1 MRFLLLV
8 MPLLAAAQD
17 APRLFYSKTFSGSQ
31 PPYVEI
37 RLERDG
43 RAEYREGPNE
53 DNPVVFRLQPREVE
67 AVFAL
72 SDKLDHLKRELE
84 SGLKVARMGDK
95 VMRWEHGAERHEVKF
110 NYTLD
115 ADGAALYD
123 WFERMCES
131 ELYYMDLE
139 RAAKYDKLGVNQ
151 AILKLEAAWD
161 RRRLVAVDQY
171 LKLLDRVAKNETYLN
186 MARERAAK
194 LAENFRNPPP
204 EPEKAAAKPE
214 GGHNGKA
221 NGSNGGGKH
230 GGKHGGK
237 Q

>member
-1 MRFLLLV
+1 MRALLLFLAMTV
-8 MPLLAAAQD
+8 TALAAMAQD
-17 APRLFYSKTFSGSQ
+17 TPRLFYSKTFPGSK
-31 PPYVEI
+31 PPYSEI

-43 RAEYREGPNE
+43 RVEYREGPDE
-53 DNPVVFRLQPREVE
+53 DNPVVFRLNEKEAE
-67 AVFAL
+67 AVFGL
-72 SDKLDHLKRELE
+72 SEKLDHLKRELE

-95 VMRWEHGAERHEVKF
+95 VMRWERGAEKHEVKF

-131 ELYYMDLE
+131 AIYNIDLE

-171 LKLLDRVAKNETYLN
+171 LKLLDRVAKNESYLN

-194 LAENFRNPPP
+194 LAEVFRNPPA
-204 EPEKAAAKPE
+204 EAEQAGVKPE
-214 GGHNGKA
+214 QNGKTD
-221 NGSNGGGKH
+221 
-230 GGKHGGK
+230 GGK

>member
-1 MRFLLLV
+1 MKALLLFLLIST
-8 MPLLAAAQD
+8 MAAAQD
-17 APRLFYSKTFSGSQ
+17 APRLFYSKTFPGSR
-31 PPYVEI
+31 PPYSEI

-43 RAEYREGPNE
+43 RVEYREGPDEE
-53 DNPVVFRLQPREVE
+53 DPITFRLNEKEVE

-72 SDKLDHLKRELE
+72 SEKLDHLQRELE

-95 VMRWEHGAERHEVKF
+95 VMRWQRGAEKHEVKF

-115 ADGAALYD
+115 PDGAALYD

-131 ELYYMDLE
+131 AIYYIDLE

-171 LKLLDRVAKNETYLN
+171 LKLLDRVAKNESYLN

-194 LAENFRNPPP
+194 LAGVFRNPPV
-204 EPEKAAAKPE
+204 EEEKAGAKPE
-214 GGHNGKA
+214 KNGKA
-221 NGSNGGGKH
+221 DGGR
-230 GGKHGGK
+230 